1 MKRLSVI
8 ILISSLLTG
17 CSSAPEIDPS
27 RPAPQEAARLAECGP
42 TEAAEALIGWLKKA
56 NASDRDYARLFTRE
70 LMSIYDSDSL
80 GRALRFVRSLDS
92 IKSTL
97 PPGEL
102 AHVYVVSTRPWRLG
116 AIMKA
121 DGADQGLV
129 KAVEEEYAADAE
141 SLEAFRH
148 GYNGEL

>member
-1 MKRLSVI
+1 MLAA
-8 ILISSLLTG
+8 
-17 CSSAPEIDPS
+17 CSSTPEIDSS
-27 RPAPQEAARLAECGP
+27 RPAADEAGRLAQSSPQEAAGAIIE
-42 TEAAEALIGWLKKA
+42 WLKKA
-56 NASDRDYARLFTRE
+56 SPADRDYARSLTRE

-92 IKSTL
+92 IKSIL

-121 DGADQGLV
+121 DGADRALV
-129 KAVEEEYAADAE
+129 EAVEADYADDSDA
-141 SLEAFRH
+141 LEAFRR
-148 GYNGEL
+148 GYNGEF